1 MVSKI
6 VVVAAAAA
14 GYVLGTR
21 AGREQYQQIKTQAER
36 LWRDPRVQDKTSQV
50 AEVAKAKAAEG
61 KDKLSDAGKHA
72 AGKVRSGRT
81 QEGAPPSG
89 TPLPGATE

>member
-21 AGREQYQQIKTQAER
+21 AGREHYEQIKSQAEG
-36 LWRDPRVQDKTSQV
+36 LWRDPRMQEKTAQV
-50 AEVAKAKAAEG
+50 TDLAKGTAAQAKGQLAGVG
-61 KDKLSDAGKHA
+61 KQATD
-72 AGKVRSGRT
+72 KVRSSSPIHRHSS
-81 QEGAPPSG
+81 EAKPSG
-89 TPLPGATE
+89 PT